1 MYFDFLLQCAK
12 LYVKKLTKYIS
23 RGDTMEKSGLI
34 VEGGGMKCAYSAGIL
49 DAFLDDN
56 VTFDYCM
63 GVSAGAANTVSYL
76 AGQRGRNLRFYIEH
90 VKDPRYISIKNLIKT
105 GSLFGLQYI
114 YGTLTN
120 STGNDPLDYD
130 ALVANP
136 SEFHFPATNAATG
149 KAEYFSKED
158 LGRDDYRGI
167 MATCALPGFCKPI
180 SFHGNYYY
188 DGGVADSIPVERA
201 IADGCDKV
209 VIIYC
214 RPLGYVKQPE
224 SYRFLYK
231 KMLRKFPNTITAIDN
246 RHLNYRHSVEV
257 AAKLQKEGRAFLFA
271 PSHQVK
277 IGTFTTDPKIMQELY
292 DLGISD
298 YKAQKDALRA
308 FLNN

>member
-1 MYFDFLLQCAK
+1 MYFDILLQCAK

-23 RGDTMEKSGLI
+23 RGDIMEKSGLI

-63 GVSAGAANTVSYL
+63 GVSAGAANTASYL

-130 ALVANP
+130 ALAANP

-180 SFHGNYYY
+180 SFHGNY
-188 DGGVADSIPVERA
+188 
-201 IADGCDKV
+201 
-209 VIIYC
+209 
-214 RPLGYVKQPE
+214 
-224 SYRFLYK
+224 
-231 KMLRKFPNTITAIDN
+231 
-246 RHLNYRHSVEV
+246 
-257 AAKLQKEGRAFLFA
+257 
-271 PSHQVK
+271 
-277 IGTFTTDPKIMQELY
+277 
-292 DLGISD
+292 
-298 YKAQKDALRA
+298 
-308 FLNN
+308 

>member
-1 MYFDFLLQCAK
+1 M
-12 LYVKKLTKYIS
+12 
-23 RGDTMEKSGLI
+23 GKSGLI

-56 VTFDYCM
+56 IAFDYCM
-63 GVSAGAANTVSYL
+63 GVSAGAANTASYL

-90 VKDPRYISIKNLIKT
+90 VKDPCYISIKNMIKT

-120 STGNDPLDYD
+120 SVGKDPLDYD
-130 ALVANP
+130 ALMANP

-246 RHLNYRHSVEV
+246 RHLNYRHSVEF

>member
-1 MYFDFLLQCAK
+1 M
-12 LYVKKLTKYIS
+12 
-23 RGDTMEKSGLI
+23 
-34 VEGGGMKCAYSAGIL
+34 
-49 DAFLDDN
+49 
-56 VTFDYCM
+56 
-63 GVSAGAANTVSYL
+63 
-76 AGQRGRNLRFYIEH
+76 
-90 VKDPRYISIKNLIKT
+90 
-105 GSLFGLQYI
+105 
-114 YGTLTN
+114 
-120 STGNDPLDYD
+120 
-130 ALVANP
+130 ANP
-136 SEFHFPATNAATG
+136 SEFHFPATNAVTG

-188 DGGVADSIPVERA
+188 DGGVADSIPIERA

-224 SYRFLYK
+224 GYRFLYK
-231 KMLRKFPNTITAIDN
+231 RMLKKFPNTITSIDN

-257 AAKLQKEGRAFLFA
+257 AANLQKEGRAFLFA

-277 IGTFTTDPKIMQELY
+277 IGTFTTDSKIMQELY

-308 FLNN
+308 FLDK

>member
-1 MYFDFLLQCAK
+1 MRQIHA
-12 LYVKKLTKYIS
+12 
-23 RGDTMEKSGLI
+23 
-34 VEGGGMKCAYSAGIL
+34 
-49 DAFLDDN
+49 
-56 VTFDYCM
+56 
-63 GVSAGAANTVSYL
+63 SYL

-130 ALVANP
+130 ALAANP

-180 SFHGNYYY
+180 SFFTAIIYYE
-188 DGGVADSIPVERA
+188 GGDCDFHSGLKRA

-214 RPLGYVKQPE
+214 RPLGMSSSRRVTVFFTKRCYGNFQI
-224 SYRFLYK
+224 RL
-231 KMLRKFPNTITAIDN
+231 
-246 RHLNYRHSVEV
+246 
-257 AAKLQKEGRAFLFA
+257 LQL
-271 PSHQVK
+271 
-277 IGTFTTDPKIMQELY
+277 
-292 DLGISD
+292 
-298 YKAQKDALRA
+298 
-308 FLNN
+308 